1 MNFSELHLHARC
13 VDALTAQSITTP
25 TPIQDQAIPL
35 VLKGGDVI
43 AVAQTGTGKT
53 LAYALPTIRRIV
65 NASSK
70 GTRML
75 ILVPTRELCVQVYTV
90 VREMA
95 KAANLTTTQVYG
107 GVGYTEQTKDLRNGV
122 DIVIA
127 TPGRL
132 LDHIDRRNVN
142 FKNISTL
149 VLDEADRML
158 DMGFLPDVTEIISYL
173 PKKRQTLM
181 FSATFPDGIARLAK
195 NMMHDPETISI
206 GEIAKPVETVTQ
218 KVYAV
223 LDERKPRLI
232 ADILTEAKPESCMIF
247 MRTKVRTEQVNM
259 ILKNKGWKVT
269 QLHGD
274 RSQGQRQQALDGFR
288 KGKYQILVA
297 TDVAARGIDINGVSH
312 VINYDIPLN
321 PDDYI
326 HRIGRTARAEAKGD
340 AYTLVT
346 PAEFQALG
354 SIEKTLGY
362 NIPRDERED
371 APRVLSVFRP
381 AGKKGGTTRTKARR
395 GRSLHRR
402 R

>member
-1 MNFSELHLHARC
+1 MNFADFKVNASC
-13 VDALTAQSITTP
+13 VEALTKQSITIP
-25 TPIQDQAIPL
+25 TPVQEAVIPI
-35 VLKGGDVI
+35 VLEGGDLI

-53 LAYALPTIRRIV
+53 LAFALPCITKIV
-65 NASSK
+65 ENSGK
-70 GTRML
+70 GTQML

-90 VREMA
+90 VRDMA
-95 KAANLTTTQVYG
+95 EAAGLTAAQIYG
-107 GVGYTEQTKDLRNGV
+107 GVGYDNQTKALKDGT
-122 DIVIA
+122 DIIIA

-132 LDHIDRRNVN
+132 LDHIDRRNAN
-142 FKNISTL
+142 FKNIQFL

-158 DMGFLPDVTEIISYL
+158 DMGFLPDVREIITYTNNH
-173 PKKRQTLM
+173 RQTLM
-181 FSATFPDGIARLAK
+181 FSATFQDAIARLAQ
-195 NMMHDPETISI
+195 NMMTNPEKIVI
-206 GEIAKPVETVTQ
+206 GVIAKPVDSVTQ
-218 KVYAV
+218 RLYPV

-232 ADILTEAKPESCMIF
+232 ADILTEEEPESCMIF
-247 MRTKVRTEQVNM
+247 MRTKVRTEQVAA

-288 KGKYQILVA
+288 SGKYKVLVA
-297 TDVAARGIDINGVSH
+297 TDVAARGIDIEGVSH

-326 HRIGRTARAEAKGD
+326 HRIGRTARADAKGD

-362 NIPRDERED
+362 NIPRKERED
-371 APRVLSVFRP
+371 SPRVLSVFNP
-381 AGKKGGTTRTKARR
+381 NGKKVNKSRR
-395 GRSLHRR
+395 GRSLLRR

>member
-1 MNFSELHLHARC
+1 MTFSEFDLHAPC
-13 VDALTAQSITTP
+13 VDALTKQSITTP
-25 TPIQDQAIPL
+25 TPVQEEAIPL
-35 VLKGGDVI
+35 VLNGGDMI

-53 LAYALPTIRRIV
+53 LAYALPTIKRIV
-65 NASSK
+65 DGSAK

-90 VREMA
+90 VRDMA
-95 KAANLTTTQVYG
+95 NAADLTTTQIYG
-107 GVGYTEQTKDLRNGV
+107 GVSYTTQTKDLRNGV
-122 DIVIA
+122 NIIVA

-132 LDHIDRRNVN
+132 LDHIDRRNTN

-149 VLDEADRML
+149 ILDEADRML
-158 DMGFLPDVTEIISYL
+158 DMGFLPDVNEIISFL

-181 FSATFPDGIARLAK
+181 FSATFPDGISRLAQG
-195 NMMHDPETISI
+195 MMHDPETIAI
-206 GEIAKPVETVTQ
+206 GMIAKPVDTVTQ

-232 ADILTEAKPESCMIF
+232 ADILNETQPESCMIF

-259 ILKNKGWKVT
+259 ILKNKGWKVA

-326 HRIGRTARAEAKGD
+326 HRIGRTARAEATGD

-362 NIPRDERED
+362 NIPRDDREG

-381 AGKKGGTTRTKARR
+381 PGTKGATSRNKSRR

>member
-1 MNFSELHLHARC
+1 MTFSEFDLHAPC
-13 VDALTAQSITTP
+13 VDLLTKQSILTP
-25 TPIQDQAIPL
+25 TPVQEEAIPL

-53 LAYALPTIRRIV
+53 LAYTLPTIKRIV
-65 NASSK
+65 DGAAE
-70 GTRML
+70 GTCML

-90 VREMA
+90 VRDMA
-95 KAANLTTTQVYG
+95 TAANLSTTQVYG
-107 GVGYTEQTKDLRNGV
+107 GVGYDKQTKDLKKGV
-122 DIVIA
+122 NIIIA

-142 FKNISTL
+142 FKNLSCLI
-149 VLDEADRML
+149 LDEADRML
-158 DMGFLPDVTEIISYL
+158 DMGFLPDVKEIISFL

-181 FSATFPDGIARLAK
+181 FSATFQDGISRMASG
-195 NMMHDPETISI
+195 MMRDPEKIVI
-206 GEIAKPVETVTQ
+206 GTIAKPVDAVTQ
-218 KVYAV
+218 KIFPV

-232 ADILTEAKPESCMIF
+232 ADLLTEIDPESCMIF
-247 MRTKVRTEQVNM
+247 MRTKVRTEQVNT
-259 ILKNKGWKVT
+259 ILKNKGWKVA

-274 RSQGQRQQALDGFR
+274 RSQGQREQALDGFR
-288 KGKYQILVA
+288 SGKYRILVA
-297 TDVAARGIDINGVSH
+297 TDVAARGIDISGVSH

-326 HRIGRTARAEAKGD
+326 HRIGRTARAEATGD
-340 AYTLVT
+340 ALTLVT

-354 SIEKTLGY
+354 SIERTLGY
-362 NIPRDERED
+362 NIPREEREG

-381 AGKKGGTTRTKARR
+381 ADKKGGTTRTKARR